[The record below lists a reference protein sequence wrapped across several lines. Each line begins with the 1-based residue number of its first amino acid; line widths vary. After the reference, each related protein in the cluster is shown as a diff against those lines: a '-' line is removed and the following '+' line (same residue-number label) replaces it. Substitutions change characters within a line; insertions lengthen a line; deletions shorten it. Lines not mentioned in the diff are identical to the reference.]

1 MKFEISDVVTISKYK
16 NIFAKDYISN
26 WSEEVFV
33 IKKVK
38 YIVPWTNLISYL
50 KNEEILWKR
59 IAKNKLKRFGKVIK
73 RKGDKLYLN
82 GKAVKVLL
90 TVGLI
95 KKR

>member
-1 MKFEISDVVTISKYK
+1 MIRRI
-16 NIFAKDYISN
+16 
-26 WSEEVFV
+26 FV

-38 YIVPWTNLISYL
+38 YIVPWTYLISYL